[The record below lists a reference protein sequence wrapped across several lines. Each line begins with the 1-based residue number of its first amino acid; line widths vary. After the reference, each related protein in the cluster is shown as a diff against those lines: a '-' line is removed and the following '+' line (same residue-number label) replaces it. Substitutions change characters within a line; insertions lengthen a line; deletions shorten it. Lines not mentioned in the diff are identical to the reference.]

1 MTDFKYKTVRCEW
14 QIVIQDVDQYGKSTR
29 DRRLLVSHPCYEEA
43 KADMWRY
50 GYEHEFVKDRWI
62 PYDANHSFQMLEIQ
76 YQEVEVK

>member
-43 KADMWRY
+43 KAEMW
-50 GYEHEFVKDRWI
+50 I
-62 PYDANHSFQMLEIQ
+62 
-76 YQEVEVK
+76 